1 MCKTLEINRAYN
13 SPLLWLF
20 PKMRKMSKIRT
31 CCLWGW
37 GKLQECAVCSTEAPS
52 HRAYSRKAGRCLA
65 PLPLSAIILASPFL
79 WTYLSLTICFTL
91 WERSSSTTKSK
102 EIFTYY
108 SLSLKKTQPSRECDP
123 SYNNES
129 RLPLVQIRC
138 FRRDL
143 RLNFFLTKGVPPTKN
158 IKI

>member
-20 PKMRKMSKIRT
+20 PKMCKMSKIRT

-108 SLSLKKTQPSRECDP
+108 SLGLKKLNRAKNVTHLITTNLDYPWSRFV
-123 SYNNES
+123 
-129 RLPLVQIRC
+129 PLVQIRC

-143 RLNFFLTKGVPPTKN
+143 RLNFFDEGSTSD
-158 IKI
+158 